1 MFHIQHCKDTVGNE
15 LDGRRPLNIAVIGP
29 PGCGKSSFLNT
40 IFASFNNN
48 DRACWREIA
57 KTRDYGEH
65 DIQEVQG
72 LYGIQI
78 SILGILRKYDNYFLI
93 TF

>member
-1 MFHIQHCKDTVGNE
+1 MSKELKTQLIQQCKYTVGND

-40 IFASFNNN
+40 IFANFNDT

-57 KTRDYGEH
+57 KAGDYGGH
-65 DIQEVQG
+65 GCQQT
-72 LYGIQI
+72 
-78 SILGILRKYDNYFLI
+78 SCLRM
-93 TF
+93 

>member
-1 MFHIQHCKDTVGNE
+1 MSKERKSQLILQCRHIVGND

-40 IFASFNNN
+40 IFASFKNN

-57 KTRDYGEH
+57 KAGEYGGH
-65 DIQEVQG
+65 GIQET
-72 LYGIQI
+72 
-78 SILGILRKYDNYFLI
+78 SRFRM
-93 TF
+93 